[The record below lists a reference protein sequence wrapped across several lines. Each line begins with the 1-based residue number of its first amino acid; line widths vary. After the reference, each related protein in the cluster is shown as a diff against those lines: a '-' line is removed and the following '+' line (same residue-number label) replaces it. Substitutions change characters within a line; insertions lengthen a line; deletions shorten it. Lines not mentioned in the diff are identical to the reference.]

1 MPDDEPTF
9 TLLGPVRAWR
19 GETELPLGSA
29 QQRAVL
35 VALLL
40 RGDTHVSVGGL
51 TDSLWGDN
59 APRSADN
66 VIRTYVYRLRRILQ
80 PGGSSAPPVIVSVGS
95 GYLIETTP
103 QSSDLAEFKQA
114 MAEADRLRR
123 TGDAAAAAAN
133 LRNGL
138 ALWHGD
144 ALTDIPGPY
153 AEAQRESLHQM
164 RRTATELLLAAEV
177 DLGASGDTVAEITAL
192 LDQDPLN
199 ERLRELLM
207 LALYRRGEQ
216 AHALEVYRQ
225 GVAVLSEELGIDPG
239 PGLRTL
245 FDRILQAD
253 PGLLVRPPAS
263 TEASPPRTASPPTAV
278 PPAQLPVPPAQLPAA
293 LPTFVGR
300 EDELAQLERLLPA
313 ADDPHPAAAVAVVM
327 GMAGVGKTT
336 LAVRW
341 AHNVAHHY
349 PDGALYLRLHGF
361 DRHGAATSPSE
372 AISTILHAFGIPTDQ
387 IPLDLDA
394 KTAMYRSVLAG
405 RRVLL
410 LLDDAHD
417 AEQVRPLL
425 PGTPGCIVIVTSRRR
440 LTGLVARDGALSVRL
455 DPLDSE
461 TANDMLVSRLGAER
475 VTADPEAAAELI
487 QQCAGLPLALA
498 VIATRANTHRTFSLS
513 DLAAELR
520 TLRTGLDAFDDHEAS
535 LNLRAAFACSYTALS
550 PEAARLFR
558 LLAEHADPDFTAQ
571 SAAAALAAPV
581 ERVRAVLNELTHTEL
596 IIERTPCRYTYHDL
610 LRAYALELAAQVDS
624 DSERAAAR
632 NRLLDYFRYS
642 AWSATATLYPGEDLG
657 EPPVDVPAGT
667 EQFPDKPAAL
677 AWVTR
682 QHPAIRTAIT
692 NAERAGADRHICD
705 LARVLSTFLQRQDLW
720 EDQLTLQ
727 NVAIAAAR
735 RLGDDAAR
743 ARAHR
748 TVANTYI
755 RLGRHGDAMKHLAA
769 AHDLLT
775 ALGDVDPLAETV
787 AFIPRPPLRGA
798 MHRGGRLRGA

>member
-1 MPDDEPTF
+1 MPDDEPKF

-19 GETELPLGSA
+19 GETELALGSA

-40 RGDTHVSVGGL
+40 RGNTHVSVGGL
-51 TDSLWGDN
+51 VQSLWGDN
-59 APRSADN
+59 APRSAES
-66 VIRTYVYRLRRILQ
+66 VIRTYIYRLRRILQ
-80 PGGSSAPPVIVSVGS
+80 PDGSSVPPVIVSVGS
-95 GYLIETTP
+95 GYLVETTP
-103 QSSDLAEFKQA
+103 QSSDLAAFRQA
-114 MAEADRLRR
+114 MAEAEKLRR
-123 TGDAAAAAAN
+123 TGDAAAAAA
-133 LRNGL
+133 RVRDGL

-153 AEAQRESLHQM
+153 AEAQRESLHQK

-225 GVAVLSEELGIDPG
+225 GVDVLSEELGIDPG

-253 PGLLVRPPAS
+253 PALLVRPPTAQ
-263 TEASPPRTASPPTAV
+263 ASPPRTASPPPVV
-278 PPAQLPVPPAQLPAA
+278 PPARLPVPPAQLPAA

-300 EDELAQLERLLPA
+300 DDELAQLESLLPA
-313 ADDPHPAAAVAVVM
+313 PDDPHPAAAVAVVT

-336 LAVRW
+336 LAVHW
-341 AHNVAHHY
+341 AHRVAHHY
-349 PDGALYLRLHGF
+349 PDGALYLRLHWCAM
-361 DRHGAATSPSE
+361 HGATTSPGE

-387 IPLDLDA
+387 IPPGLDA

-425 PGTPGCIVIVTSRRR
+425 PGTPGCMVIVTSRRR
-440 LTGLVARDGALSVRL
+440 LTGLVALDGARSVRL

-461 TANDMLVSRLGAER
+461 TANDMLVSRLGAQR
-475 VTADPEAAAELI
+475 VTADPQAAAELI

-498 VIATRANTHRTFSLS
+498 VIATRANTHRTFALG
-513 DLAAELR
+513 DLAAELQ

-550 PEAARLFR
+550 PAAARLFR
-558 LLAEHADPDFTAQ
+558 LLAEHADPDFTAH
-571 SAAAALAAPV
+571 SAAAVLAAPV
-581 ERVRAVLNELTHTEL
+581 ERVRAALDELTHTEL
-596 IIERTPCRYTYHDL
+596 LIERTPGRYTYHNL
-610 LRAYALELAAQVDS
+610 LRAYAVELAAQVEPDAI
-624 DSERAAAR
+624 RAAAR
-632 NRLLDYFRYS
+632 SRLFDYFRYS
-642 AWSATATLYPGEDLG
+642 AWSATATLYPNEDLA
-657 EPPVDVPAGT
+657 EPPVDAPAGT
-667 EQFPDKPAAL
+667 EQFADKTAAL
-677 AWVTR
+677 AWMTR
-682 QHPAIRTAIT
+682 QHPAIRTAII

-720 EDQLTLQ
+720 DDQLTVQ
-727 NVAIAAAR
+727 NKAIEAAR

-748 TVANTYI
+748 TIANTYS
-755 RLGRHGDAMKHLAA
+755 RLGRHGDASKYLAT
-769 AHDLLT
+769 AHDLL
-775 ALGDVDPLAETV
+775 AELGDVDQLAQ
-787 AFIPRPPLRGA
+787 L
-798 MHRGGRLRGA
+798 HRSLAAA